1 MFTHLERRHYAGA
14 AMFSLATISTALALA
29 MTMALGSA
37 TSASANACPA
47 DKMGTNL
54 VASGPDKPVGVT
66 DTVLTSI
73 DLGKEMVNA
82 ADHQFRMRRLTVQP
96 GGIVPWHDHADR
108 PAIIYILQGEI
119 TEYAS
124 DCAVPVLHKAG
135 DVARDADLKHWWKN
149 NSKKTAVLISA
160 DILHDP
166 ADKNM

>member
-1 MFTHLERRHYAGA
+1 MSVFTKRRQLAGA
-14 AMFSLATISTALALA
+14 ALFSLGVAFA
-29 MTMALGSA
+29 ALGHV
-37 TSASANACPA
+37 TPVSANGTSVNGCPA
-47 DKMGTNL
+47 DKVGVDL
-54 VASGPDKPVGVT
+54 VTSGPDKPVGVT

-73 DLGKEMVNA
+73 DLGKEMVA
-82 ADHQFRMRRLTVQP
+82 AQDHQFRMRRLTVQP

-108 PAIIYILQGEI
+108 PALIYIVQGEI

-124 DCAVPVLHKAG
+124 DCAVPILHKAG